1 MSAPLYE
8 RIEPAMPDT
17 RLGEIARKLMPLLT
31 EFKAEATRVMDE
43 NGRRD
48 AVILQD
54 YMMRK
59 YPRIVIFLACAETL
73 AELAEHAPE

>member
-1 MSAPLYE
+1 
-8 RIEPAMPDT
+8 MPDT
-17 RLGEIARKLMPLLT
+17 RLGGIARKMMPLLG
-31 EFKAEATRVMDE
+31 EFKAEAGRVTHE

-59 YPRIVIFLACAETL
+59 YPRIVIFLACVETL
-73 AELAEHAPE
+73 GELAEHAPE